1 MFFLTHI
8 NAFKSSLVRGK
19 IQSMCFLHNNCIDH
33 IEFKTEQTKDTEPRK
48 TMNEFFKWIGKK
60 NGDL

>member
-19 IQSMCFLHNNCIDH
+19 IQSMCYLHNICIDH
-33 IEFKTEQTKDTEPRK
+33 IEFKTEQIKNTEPRK
-48 TMNEFFKWIGKK
+48 TMNGFFK
-60 NGDL
+60 